1 MFVPPPVRSV
11 TGGDRPSA
19 VPLLARGIYL
29 LQVRYG
35 RLQFESLIA
44 KAFNAFLPLM
54 PVWSRRAGV
63 RRLIQ
68 KPMFPGYLFV
78 RHAIDKTS
86 YIEIM
91 KTDGVVRIL
100 GERWDRPAIV
110 ADAEIDAIRQVLKTG
125 LPVLPHSY
133 LSEGHRV
140 RIMRGPLAGV
150 EGILVHN
157 DAHKGLLVV
166 SVQLL
171 QRSVAVDVDCT
182 LVDPIGESVA
192 TAMPA
197 LSPAH
202 TAVAALP

>member
-1 MFVPPPVRSV
+1 VQRFNLNKRKR
-11 TGGDRPSA
+11 TKGGEA
-19 VPLLARGIYL
+19 LAIEKQWMAL
-29 LQVRYG
+29 WAHSHCEQLVHDQ
-35 RLQFESLIA
+35 LTA

-54 PVWSRRAGV
+54 PVWSRRAGA

-68 KPMFPGYLFV
+68 KPMFPGYLFL

-140 RIMRGPLAGV
+140 RITRGPLAGV
-150 EGILVHN
+150 EGLLVHN
-157 DAHKGLLVV
+157 DPHKGLLVV
-166 SVQLL
+166 SVELL
-171 QRSVAVDVDCT
+171 QRSVAVEVDCT
-182 LVDPIGESVA
+182 LVEPVGESVA
-192 TAMPA
+192 MATPA
-197 LSPAH
+197 LSPTH
-202 TAVAALP
+202 TAFASLP